1 MVFREASIDFL
12 FSMLPSKRATKQQKC
27 FSLNKKNNLNSE
39 CEKYVLVAKKLA
51 LRNFELLGSSIFNLL
66 YLTHFNPFL
75 SLKLNIYILAFLS
88 QFIQLINDYLV
99 YFLRLKS
106 WMSWINLKL
115 NWKKYLETSK
125 KGILG
130 CKLLCRY
137 NSMQYHFNA
146 IFVPIFSI
154 ASSD

>member
-12 FSMLPSKRATKQQKC
+12 FSMLPSKRATKKQKC

-66 YLTHFNPFL
+66 YLAHFNPFL

-88 QFIQLINDYLV
+88 QFI
-99 YFLRLKS
+99 
-106 WMSWINLKL
+106 
-115 NWKKYLETSK
+115 
-125 KGILG
+125 
-130 CKLLCRY
+130 
-137 NSMQYHFNA
+137 
-146 IFVPIFSI
+146 
-154 ASSD
+154 